1 MADIN
6 FSVESKNKPTLIAA
20 LRQNLPGKLSWTA
33 VRKMVDGRRVTIGG
47 VLCIDE
53 ARRLAAGE
61 KVCVSDRPVKPPP
74 GDADVEIHFIDKHIV
89 VAETSGQVGAIHST
103 INLVLKTSYIDLIST
118 RNEAMLKLIKACK
131 SPGFKPD
138 GVQQPIKAQ
147 QKGLHSK
154 LSQGN

>member
-1 MADIN
+1 MAVDSIGD
-6 FSVESKNKPTLIAA
+6 S
-20 LRQNLPGKLSWTA
+20 QTA
-33 VRKMVDGRRVTIGG
+33 
-47 VLCIDE
+47 E
-53 ARRLAAGE
+53 LAAKGLHSKLGQE
-61 KVCVSDRPVKPPP
+61 KE
-74 GDADVEIHFIDKHIV
+74 DANLGG
-89 VAETSGQVGAIHST
+89 GQVGAIHST

-154 LSQGN
+154 LRQGN